1 MPGMV
6 GLLPSNAKVL
16 NQFLFFF
23 SLHSYAKRPSL
34 LPLSLDIAFSR
45 KFLVSS
51 YQNCNS
57 RSHIDGIKAWIML
70 TIENLKLRC
79 GYMQGD
85 FFLFDLLL
93 FGGVLWSK
101 HFITHYLNP
110 TWVEIWRMQFFV
122 WYLTFYIPTKVI
134 YHVIHEPPFAISA
147 QDKKKTT
154 PLKGSDMKRTRRDR
168 GELQDIMFKLFEKQ
182 PNWALKQ
189 LVEVTDQPAVSS
201 LILNLL
207 FGKKVERKKG
217 EKP

>member
-1 MPGMV
+1 MSYMNP
-6 GLLPSNAKVL
+6 LL
-16 NQFLFFF
+16 QFL
-23 SLHSYAKRPSL
+23 H
-34 LPLSLDIAFSR
+34 
-45 KFLVSS
+45 
-51 YQNCNS
+51 
-57 RSHIDGIKAWIML
+57 
-70 TIENLKLRC
+70 
-79 GYMQGD
+79 
-85 FFLFDLLL
+85 
-93 FGGVLWSK
+93 
-101 HFITHYLNP
+101 
-110 TWVEIWRMQFFV
+110 
-122 WYLTFYIPTKVI
+122 
-134 YHVIHEPPFAISA
+134 

>member
-1 MPGMV
+1 MRPMPGMV

-23 SLHSYAKRPSL
+23 SLHSYAKRSSL

-70 TIENLKLRC
+70 MIEPLKLRC

-93 FGGVLWSK
+93 FGGVL
-101 HFITHYLNP
+101 
-110 TWVEIWRMQFFV
+110 
-122 WYLTFYIPTKVI
+122 
-134 YHVIHEPPFAISA
+134 
-147 QDKKKTT
+147 
-154 PLKGSDMKRTRRDR
+154 
-168 GELQDIMFKLFEKQ
+168 
-182 PNWALKQ
+182 
-189 LVEVTDQPAVSS
+189 
-201 LILNLL
+201 
-207 FGKKVERKKG
+207 
-217 EKP
+217 